1 MVRSKKMALVSFVLS
16 ALLASCGGSSGFQ
29 TSASAPTPAPTPD
42 NGGGNGGGGG
52 GGATPPPVMSTSWR
66 DYSLMFNCSLSYS
79 GANYGFG
86 SQYRAFSQAITIN
99 QSQVG
104 GVITGIYYPSGQTVS
119 LYDDA
124 GGDPG
129 TLLATAN
136 ASNYFDKSDTNGS
149 MCCGDRTFAWYFPSF
164 VNTTPGNTYH
174 VVTTPNNSGEY
185 TSFKV
190 AWLQGGSCYSAQTMR
205 CQKMD
210 DTWENCQIPG
220 GNFSVQL
227 QDVMY

>member
-1 MVRSKKMALVSFVLS
+1 MVRLIKMALTVL
-16 ALLASCGGSSGFQ
+16 AVTTLLASCGGSSGFQ
-29 TSASAPTPAPTPD
+29 TSASSPAPTPTPD
-42 NGGGNGGGGG
+42 NGGGTGGGGG
-52 GGATPPPVMSTSWR
+52 TRPPVMSTDWR
-66 DYSLMFNCSLSYS
+66 DYSFMFNCSLSYG
-79 GANYGFG
+79 GANYSFG
-86 SQYRAFSQAITIN
+86 AQYKKFDQPITVT

-149 MCCGDRTFAWYFPSF
+149 MCCGDRTFSWYFPSF
-164 VNTTPGNTYH
+164 VNTTSGNTYH

-185 TSFKV
+185 TSFKL
-190 AWLQGGSCYSAQTMR
+190 AYLQGGSCYSAQTMR

-220 GNFSVQL
+220 GNFSVTI
-227 QDVMY
+227 QDILY